1 MCICPSSV
9 NSPEILAC
17 GRNNKPEKLTV
28 ELSKAVMPREVSA
41 LVQDKY
47 SILRQ
52 ERKISSLKVKA
63 YVPSLR
69 NATEHC
75 CL

>member
-9 NSPEILAC
+9 NSPEILAY
-17 GRNNKPEKLTV
+17 GRNKPEKLTV

-41 LVQDKY
+41 LVQDKL
-47 SILRQ
+47 SILRM